1 MPKTRDIRRRIRGVH
16 NTRKVTH
23 AMELVA
29 ATKMRRAEAAM
40 RATRRYSELAWGL
53 LREVAV
59 RPDIALHPLL
69 AGRFPVRRR
78 LLLVVAGNR
87 GLVGAFNA
95 KIVQRALASA
105 RGSAIPAEV
114 VTAGRVAA
122 RQLQRAGV
130 AVTAD
135 FPKKDLL
142 ASPGDA
148 SPIAEYLLGRF
159 LKNSIDLVQMVY
171 ADYVS
176 AGRQEPRVRTLLP
189 VGSPDP
195 DLGQTEYGA
204 PSATPNPLAPRS
216 LGEVGRPPTPDYV
229 IEPSP
234 TEVLSAV
241 VPNLVSIQIYQ
252 ALLETTASEHAARM
266 LTMKNA
272 TENADELTDELTL
285 TLNQARQQQIT
296 RELQEIVAGA
306 LV

>member
-1 MPKTRDIRRRIRGVH
+1 MAKTRDIRRRIRGVQ
-16 NTRKVTH
+16 NTRKITH

-29 ATKMRRAEAAM
+29 ATKMRRAEAAV
-40 RATRRYSELAWGL
+40 RATRRYSELAWSL
-53 LREVAV
+53 LREVAG
-59 RPDIALHPLL
+59 RPEIAVHPLL
-69 AGRFPVRRR
+69 AGRSPVRRR

-95 KIVQRALASA
+95 KIVQLALAAVRS
-105 RGSAIPAEV
+105 GETPADV

-130 AVTAD
+130 SVAAD

-142 ASPGDA
+142 AEPGDV
-148 SPIAEYLLGRF
+148 SPIADYLLGRF
-159 LKNSIDLVQMVY
+159 VGGGVDLVHMVY
-171 ADYVS
+171 ADYIS
-176 AGRQEPRVRTLLP
+176 PGRQEPRVRTLLP
-189 VGSPDP
+189 VGAPAP
-195 DLGQTEYGA
+195 GLGVVAETHA
-204 PSATPNPLAPRS
+204 PSPKAQAPYA
-216 LGEVGRPPTPDYV
+216 DYV

-234 TEVLSAV
+234 EEVLSAV

-266 LTMKNA
+266 LAMKNA
-272 TENADELTDELTL
+272 TDNAEELADELTL

-296 RELQEIVAGA
+296 RELQEIVAGT